1 MLSPISILD
10 DGSDEVINTL
20 QCVGAPPPPPLPPP
34 DLLTPAPPRR
44 LLERR
49 NSSDSVTSLNT
60 MLSVEFS
67 RHDNETEDGETHVLK
82 PSEIA
87 KGRKRKNVQKEEERG
102 ENDDDFVPLA
112 PKPGAHMV
120 LPFIPPKFPS
130 LKGEGNS
137 LIKPSEYLRS
147 LGSRPATAGE
157 MMERLSDD
165 GASSSSGSSYG
176 ESGIDSPGSSL
187 PSSGVSPPLPAPSH
201 HLPVIREETAPP
213 APPPP
218 PPPPAPPGPAGPPP
232 PPPPP
237 SHPPL
242 KPTQSAPPSVTTES
256 QNNNSKVISSLQ
268 TILPQR
274 ENFSQMTVLRL

>member
-1 MLSPISILD
+1 MLS
-10 DGSDEVINTL
+10 
-20 QCVGAPPPPPLPPP
+20 A
-34 DLLTPAPPRR
+34 
-44 LLERR
+44 
-49 NSSDSVTSLNT
+49 
-60 MLSVEFS
+60 EFG
-67 RHDNETEDGETHVLK
+67 RHDNESEDGETHVLK

-87 KGRKRKNVQKEEERG
+87 KGRKRKNVQKEEPG

-147 LGSRPATAGE
+147 LGSRPGPGGE
-157 MMERLSDD
+157 MMERFSDD

-187 PSSGVSPPLPAPSH
+187 PSSGVSPPLPGPTN

-213 APPPP
+213 ATPQT
-218 PPPPAPPGPAGPPP
+218 
-232 PPPPP
+232 
-237 SHPPL
+237 L
-242 KPTQSAPPSVTTES
+242 RR
-256 QNNNSKVISSLQ
+256 NNSFVQPQMRSRLGSHTPTFNELQ
-268 TILPQR
+268 FKYGARGPSPVTDR
-274 ENFSQMTVLRL
+274 EYQKEARNTVVGELAR